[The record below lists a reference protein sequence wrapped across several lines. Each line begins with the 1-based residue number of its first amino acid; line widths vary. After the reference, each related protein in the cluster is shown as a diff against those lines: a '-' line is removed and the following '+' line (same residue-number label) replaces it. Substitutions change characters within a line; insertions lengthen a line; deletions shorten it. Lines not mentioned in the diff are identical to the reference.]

1 MAVLFPLGDRT
12 VLECR
17 AVRKSKSCDIPKS
30 CGHQIKIVKS
40 FGLNPP
46 EYAAKRTDFPL
57 AGEFWSQGGS
67 SYCDM
72 VTNSDASASVAGSTV
87 GTMTDGTMHLLDPAP
102 FGRILPAMVTP
113 MKADGSVDFE
123 AAQKLAKQL
132 VADGAD
138 GLVVNGTT
146 GESPT
151 THMEEKVELVQAVK
165 EVVDVPVISGA
176 GSNDTAHTVRMVE
189 QTQEAGADAV
199 LVVAPYYSRPSQEGV
214 FRHYKAVN
222 DSADK
227 PIIVYDVP
235 GRTVRKRMETGL
247 TWYSGDDGL
256 FLPFLSVGA
265 VGIISVIAHVASG
278 PMRDLAAAFDSG
290 DIHEAQR
297 IAVQLAPLVEAM
309 NGNGFQAVMAKASLK
324 VRGVLDSTTMRLPN
338 VGPGEA
344 EIKRAEDGMRA
355 SGLL

>member
-1 MAVLFPLGDRT
+1 
-12 VLECR
+12 
-17 AVRKSKSCDIPKS
+17 
-30 CGHQIKIVKS
+30 
-40 FGLNPP
+40 
-46 EYAAKRTDFPL
+46 
-57 AGEFWSQGGS
+57 
-67 SYCDM
+67 
-72 VTNSDASASVAGSTV
+72 
-87 GTMTDGTMHLLDPAP
+87 MHLLNPAP

-113 MKADGSVDFE
+113 MKADGTVDFE
-123 AAQKLAKQL
+123 AAQSLAKQL

-146 GESPT
+146 GESPV
-151 THMEEKVELVQAVK
+151 THMEEKVELVRAVK

-199 LVVAPYYSRPSQEGV
+199 LVVMPYYSRPSQDGV
-214 FRHYKAVN
+214 VGHYKAV
-222 DSADK
+222 DSVAER

-235 GRTVRKRMETGL
+235 GRTGLKVRVETYDRLAELEHVKAVKDATGDLAAAVEKQQRTGL
-247 TWYSGDDGL
+247 AWYSGDDGL

-265 VGIISVIAHVASG
+265 VGIISVIAHAAAG
-278 PMRDLAAAFDSG
+278 PMRDLANAFDRG

-297 IAVQLAPLVEAM
+297 ISVQLAPLVEAM

-324 VRGVLDSTTMRLPN
+324 VRGILDSTEMRLPN

-344 EIKRAEDGMRA
+344 ELVRAEKGMRA
-355 SGLL
+355 AGLL

>member
-1 MAVLFPLGDRT
+1 MRRGCL
-12 VLECR
+12 
-17 AVRKSKSCDIPKS
+17 
-30 CGHQIKIVKS
+30 
-40 FGLNPP
+40 
-46 EYAAKRTDFPL
+46 
-57 AGEFWSQGGS
+57 
-67 SYCDM
+67 
-72 VTNSDASASVAGSTV
+72 
-87 GTMTDGTMHLLDPAP
+87 
-102 FGRILPAMVTP
+102 
-113 MKADGSVDFE
+113 
-123 AAQKLAKQL
+123 
-132 VADGAD
+132 
-138 GLVVNGTT
+138 
-146 GESPT
+146 
-151 THMEEKVELVQAVK
+151 
-165 EVVDVPVISGA
+165 ISGA

-235 GRTVRKRMETGL
+235 GRTGLHIQLETYRRMAELDHVKAVKDATGDIAGAVRKRMETGL

-265 VGIISVIAHVASG
+265 VGIISVIAHAAAG
-278 PMRDLAAAFDSG
+278 PMRDLANAFDCG

-297 IAVQLAPLVEAM
+297 ISVQLAPLVEAM

-324 VRGVLDSTTMRLPN
+324 VRGILDSTEMRLPN

-344 EIKRAEDGMRA
+344 ELVRAEKGMRA
-355 SGLL
+355 AGLL

>member
-1 MAVLFPLGDRT
+1 
-12 VLECR
+12 
-17 AVRKSKSCDIPKS
+17 
-30 CGHQIKIVKS
+30 
-40 FGLNPP
+40 
-46 EYAAKRTDFPL
+46 
-57 AGEFWSQGGS
+57 
-67 SYCDM
+67 
-72 VTNSDASASVAGSTV
+72 
-87 GTMTDGTMHLLDPAP
+87 
-102 FGRILPAMVTP
+102 
-113 MKADGSVDFE
+113 
-123 AAQKLAKQL
+123 
-132 VADGAD
+132 
-138 GLVVNGTT
+138 
-146 GESPT
+146 
-151 THMEEKVELVQAVK
+151 MEEKVELVQAVK

-235 GRTVRKRMETGL
+235 GRTGL
-247 TWYSGDDGL
+247 K
-256 FLPFLSVGA
+256 VK
-265 VGIISVIAHVASG
+265 VGIISVIAHAAAG
-278 PMRDLAAAFDSG
+278 PMRDLANAFDRG

-297 IAVQLAPLVEAM
+297 ISVQLAPLVEAM

-324 VRGVLDSTTMRLPN
+324 VRGILDSTEMRLPN